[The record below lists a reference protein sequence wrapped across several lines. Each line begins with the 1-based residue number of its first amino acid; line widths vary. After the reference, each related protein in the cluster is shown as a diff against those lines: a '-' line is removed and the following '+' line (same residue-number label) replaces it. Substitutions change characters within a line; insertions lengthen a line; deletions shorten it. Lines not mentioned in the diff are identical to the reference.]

1 MAFHRSGM
9 VRANQKEP
17 SRCPTPFLAL
27 PAMVDRQVTTSDS
40 IHDAADSNRSGMM
53 ASILKGIPTLLVL
66 AVMAGGWM
74 VMHRINSGG
83 SSPEGVADAD
93 VAGPSV
99 ASETL
104 MLPEGKLKAANFESV
119 PAQSHVI
126 QHVHT
131 VPGRLRYDQTKH
143 VDVKAP
149 MDGILAELVVMPGDH
164 VEGGDLIA
172 VLRSPEIGQARAE
185 ILKRQKERDI
195 AQQALQRVLTLAKNL
210 KQVTSMLDQGQ
221 SVDTIENAF
230 TNRDLGAYREQI
242 LSAYSQMRLA
252 DDLIAKVRPLVES
265 GSVSGRT
272 VRERE
277 AQRQQ
282 AATAFRT
289 ARDQA
294 SFEIDRS
301 KMRAKADVSE
311 ADRQLNLAWQSL
323 ETLLG
328 FKEDKSTV
336 NLSNQEALSRLEVRA
351 PFAGSVESQGF
362 ANNERVMRGDSIVVL
377 ANTDSLSVEAS
388 IRESDWSAVALK
400 PGTKVSV
407 RVPALDDETFQAKV
421 RYFGREV
428 QADTNS
434 VPLVATIDNMQ
445 GLLRP
450 GMFVRVTVP
459 IGNAREALSIKP
471 ESVIQHDN
479 QQFVFVDRQGGEF
492 ERIDVSTGQ
501 ATDNWV
507 EVTEGLSPGQLV
519 VTTGAFLLKSELLL
533 QGEGE

>member
-1 MAFHRSGM
+1 MTNHQNTS
-9 VRANQKEP
+9 P
-17 SRCPTPFLAL
+17 SSSSSETRIEA
-27 PAMVDRQVTTSDS
+27 SDAKTGVVS
-40 IHDAADSNRSGMM
+40 SL
-53 ASILKGIPTLLVL
+53 LKGLPTLLVL
-66 AVMAGGWM
+66 AAMGGGWM
-74 VMHRINSGG
+74 LMHYINSGG
-83 SSPEGVADAD
+83 SSVKED
-93 VAGPSV
+93 VEVTEAGAPSD
-99 ASETL
+99 TL
-104 MLPEGKLKAANFESV
+104 VLPEGKINAAKFESV
-119 PAQSHVI
+119 AAQAQNV

-149 MDGILAELVVMPGDH
+149 MDGILAELVVTPGDH
-164 VEGGDLIA
+164 VESGDLIA

-195 AQQALQRVLTLAKNL
+195 AQQVLQRELTLAKNL
-210 KQVTSMLDQGQ
+210 KEVSAMLDQGQ
-221 SVDTIENAF
+221 SVDVIEAAF
-230 TNRDLGAYREQI
+230 SNRALGAYRQEI
-242 LSAYSQMRLA
+242 LSAYSKMRLA
-252 DDLIAKVRPLVES
+252 DELIANIRPLVAS

-277 AQRQQ
+277 GERQL
-282 AATAFRT
+282 AETSFRT

-294 SFEIDRS
+294 SFAIEQS
-301 KMRAKADVSE
+301 KMKAEADVSE

-328 FKEDKSTV
+328 YREDKNTV

-351 PFAGSVESQGF
+351 PFGGSVEAQGF
-362 ANNERVMRGDSIVVL
+362 ANNERVMRGDSLVVL

-388 IRESDWSAVALK
+388 IRESDWSAVALQ
-400 PGTKVSV
+400 PGTEISV
-407 RVPALDDETFQAKV
+407 LVPALDDRVFTAKV

-434 VPLVATIDNMQ
+434 VPLVARIENSE

-459 IGNAREALSIKP
+459 IGEAREALSIKP
-471 ESVIQHDN
+471 ESVLQHEN
-479 QQFVFVDRQGGEF
+479 EQFVFVDMNNGAFKRVG
-492 ERIDVSTGQ
+492 VSTGQ
-501 ATDNWV
+501 ASDDWV

-519 VTTGAFLLKSELLL
+519 VTHGAFLLKSELLL
-533 QGEGE
+533 QGEGD